1 MIKEAFILNYD
12 CGNFSSLKSWL
23 HKGDIPTYLIDVS
36 EEFDQLN
43 EESLLILPGVG
54 HFKTAHDSI
63 VSKEF
68 RNKLDK
74 IRGTVPVLG
83 ICLGA
88 QIMFESSAESPD
100 SQGLSWFEGHVKQL
114 PADNVLALAGMDLQF
129 TNNRK
134 ENTFL
139 LHTAILLKKS
149 WQL

>member
-63 VSKEF
+63 VAK
-68 RNKLDK
+68 NL
-74 IRGTVPVLG
+74 GTN
-83 ICLGA
+83 
-88 QIMFESSAESPD
+88 
-100 SQGLSWFEGHVKQL
+100 WTRFEGQCL
-114 PADNVLALAGMDLQF
+114 F
-129 TNNRK
+129 
-134 ENTFL
+134 
-139 LHTAILLKKS
+139 
-149 WQL
+149 